1 MVKPKAN
8 CSENLSWKN
17 IYKHYF
23 NSEELYNFSSIIYTL
38 LMASIKIKQHDIK
51 DCGAACLASIGNHYQ
66 VNLPIAK
73 IRQYANTDKRGTNV
87 LGIIEAADKMGF
99 TGKGVKGGMDSLDK
113 IPLPAIAHV
122 VVKEQLHHYVV
133 IYSVSKGK
141 IEVMDPAYGKME
153 TYMFDEFQK
162 IWSGVLVLF
171 APNDD
176 FRSYNE
182 KISPIKRFWHLVQP
196 HKTILIQA
204 LIGAILFTVLGL
216 AMSIYIQKITDY
228 VLVEGNRNLL
238 NLLSVSMIAII
249 LLQAYIGSK
258 KSIFVMKT
266 GQLIDAKLILGYYK
280 HLLHLPQR
288 FFDTMQIGEITSRI
302 NDAVKIRSFIN
313 EVAIEM
319 IVNVFIVIFSFT
331 LMFTYYWK
339 LALVILLVIPF
350 YALIYFTLNKF
361 NKKVE
366 RNIMENAAE
375 LQTQLVESVTHVR
388 TVKEFGIEE
397 FSNLKTENKF
407 VKLLFTTYK
416 SGLNGIF
423 ATTSTQFLASVF
435 TVVLMWIGSGYV
447 IDRAI
452 TPGELFSFYALI
464 GYFTS
469 PVASLIGMNKTAQN
483 ALIAADRLFEIMDLE
498 REETENK
505 VELQREKIGNIKFE
519 NVSFR
524 YGSRIEVFKNFNA
537 VFKKNETTA
546 IVGESGSGKT
556 TLISLL
562 QNLYPIKEGKIYI
575 GDYDTRFIHYKS
587 LRNCIGVIPQQLN
600 LFSGN
605 IIENIALG
613 DSFPNIERILDLSK
627 QLGITEFVEKLPNGF
642 ETQIGENGAMLS
654 GGQKQRIAIARA
666 LYKNPEVLLMDEA
679 TSSLDTN
686 SERIVK
692 EVIDNFKEQ
701 GKTVIVIAHRMS
713 TIANADTILVMENGT
728 IVEFGNHTD
737 LLEQKGKYFDLWS
750 KQSLV

>member
-1 MVKPKAN
+1 M
-8 CSENLSWKN
+8 
-17 IYKHYF
+17 
-23 NSEELYNFSSIIYTL
+23 TTT
-38 LMASIKIKQHDIK
+38 KIKQHDIK
-51 DCGAACLASIGNHYQ
+51 DCGAACLASIGAHYG
-66 VNLPIAK
+66 VTIPIAK
-73 IRQYANTDKRGTNV
+73 IRQFANTDKRGTNV
-87 LGIIEAADKMGF
+87 LGMIEAAEKMGF
-99 TGKGVKGGMDSLDK
+99 TAKGVKGGIDALDK
-113 IPLPAIAHV
+113 IPLPAVAHV

-133 IYSVSKGK
+133 IYK
-141 IEVMDPAYGKME
+141 IASSSGRSGGEVTVMDPAFGKME
-153 TYMFDEFQK
+153 TYSYADFQK

-171 APNDD
+171 AQSED
-176 FRSYNE
+176 FKVYNE
-182 KISPIKRFWHLVQP
+182 KTAPLKRFLDLIKP
-196 HKTILIQA
+196 HKTILFQA
-204 LIGAILFTVLGL
+204 LFGAIVFTLLGL

-228 VLVEGNRNLL
+228 VLVEGNRKLL
-238 NLLSVSMIAII
+238 NLLTISMVVII
-249 LLQAYIGSK
+249 GLQAYIGSK
-258 KSIFVMKT
+258 KSLFVMKT
-266 GQLIDAKLILGYYK
+266 GQLIDAQLILGYYK

-302 NDAVKIRSFIN
+302 SDAVKIRSFIN

-319 IVNVFIVIFSFT
+319 IVNVFIVIFSFG

-339 LALVILLVIPF
+339 LALVILLAIPF
-350 YALIYFTLNKF
+350 YILVYFLLNKF

-366 RNIMENAAE
+366 RKIMENAAE
-375 LQTQLVESVTHVR
+375 LETQLVESVTHIR
-388 TVKEFGIEE
+388 TVKEFGIED

-416 SGLNGIF
+416 SGLNSIF
-423 ATTSTQFLASVF
+423 AGTSTQFLASIF
-435 TVVLMWIGSGYV
+435 TVILMWIGSGYV
-447 IDRAI
+447 IDNAI

-469 PVASLIGMNKTAQN
+469 PVASFIGMNKTAQN

-505 VELQREKIGNIKFE
+505 VTLESQKIGDIKFE

-524 YGSRIEVFKNFNA
+524 YGSRTEVFKNFNA

-562 QNLYPIKEGKIYI
+562 QNLYPIKEGKITL
-575 GDYDTRFIHYKS
+575 GDYDLKYIHYQS
-587 LRNCIGVIPQQLN
+587 LRNLVAVIPQQLN

-613 DSFPNIERILDLSK
+613 DSFPDMQRIIGLSN
-627 QLGITEFVEKLPNGF
+627 QLGITDFVEKLPNSF
-642 ETQIGENGAMLS
+642 DTQIGENGALLS

-666 LYKNPEVLLMDEA
+666 LYKNPEILLMDEA

-692 EVIDNFKEQ
+692 EAIDNFKAQ
-701 GKTVIVIAHRMS
+701 GKTVIVIAHRLS
-713 TIANADTILVMENGT
+713 TIANADTILVMENGM
-728 IVEFGNHTD
+728 IVAQGKHQE
-737 LLEQKGKYFDLWS
+737 LLDEKGLYYDLWH
-750 KQSLV
+750 KQHIL

>member
-1 MVKPKAN
+1 
-8 CSENLSWKN
+8 
-17 IYKHYF
+17 
-23 NSEELYNFSSIIYTL
+23 
-38 LMASIKIKQHDIK
+38 MASTKIKQHDIK
-51 DCGAACLASIGNHYQ
+51 DCGAACLASIGAHYG
-66 VNLPIAK
+66 VTIPIAK
-73 IRQYANTDKRGTNV
+73 IRQFANTDKRGTNV
-87 LGIIEAADKMGF
+87 LGMIEAAEKMGF
-99 TGKGVKGGMDSLDK
+99 TAKGVKSGIDALDK
-113 IPLPAIAHV
+113 IPLPAVAHV

-133 IYSVSKGK
+133 IYKVSSPSGRLGGA
-141 IEVMDPAYGKME
+141 ITVMDPAFGKME
-153 TYMFDEFQK
+153 TYSYADFQK

-171 APNDD
+171 AQSED
-176 FRSYNE
+176 FKVYNE
-182 KISPIKRFWHLVQP
+182 KTSPLKRFLDLIKP
-196 HKTILIQA
+196 HKSILFQA
-204 LIGAILFTVLGL
+204 LFGAIVFTLLGL

-228 VLVEGNRNLL
+228 VLVEGNRKLL
-238 NLLSVSMIAII
+238 NLLSISMVVII
-249 LLQAYIGSK
+249 GLQAYIGSK
-258 KSIFVMKT
+258 KSLFVMKT
-266 GQLIDAKLILGYYK
+266 GQLIDAQLILGYYK

-302 NDAVKIRSFIN
+302 SDAVKIRSFIN

-319 IVNVFIVIFSFT
+319 IVNVFIVIFSFG

-339 LALVILLVIPF
+339 LALVILLAIPF
-350 YALIYFTLNKF
+350 YILVYFLLNKF

-366 RNIMENAAE
+366 RKIMENAAE
-375 LQTQLVESVTHVR
+375 LETQLVESVTHIR
-388 TVKEFGIEE
+388 TVKEFGIED

-416 SGLNGIF
+416 SGLNSIF
-423 ATTSTQFLASVF
+423 AGTSTQFLASIF
-435 TVVLMWIGSGYV
+435 TVILMWIGSGYV
-447 IDRAI
+447 IDNAI

-483 ALIAADRLFEIMDLE
+483 ALIATDRLFEIMDLE

-505 VELQREKIGNIKFE
+505 VTLGRKEIGNIKFE

-524 YGSRIEVFKNFNA
+524 YGSRTEVFKNFNA

-562 QNLYPIKEGKIYI
+562 QNLYPIKEGKITL
-575 GDYDTRFIHYKS
+575 GDYDLKYIHYQS
-587 LRNCIGVIPQQLN
+587 LRNLVAVIPQQLN

-613 DSFPNIERILDLSK
+613 DSFPDMQRILNLSK
-627 QLGITEFVEKLPNGF
+627 TLGITDFVEKLPNGF
-642 ETQIGENGAMLS
+642 DTQIGENGALLS

-666 LYKNPEVLLMDEA
+666 LYKNPEILLMDEA

-692 EVIDNFKEQ
+692 EAIDNFKSQ
-701 GKTVIVIAHRMS
+701 GKTVIVIAHRLS
-713 TIANADTILVMENGT
+713 TIANADTILVIENGT
-728 IVEFGNHTD
+728 IVAQGKHQE
-737 LLEQKGKYFDLWS
+737 LLDEKGLYYDLWH
-750 KQSLV
+750 KQHVL

>member
-1 MVKPKAN
+1 M
-8 CSENLSWKN
+8 C
-17 IYKHYF
+17 
-23 NSEELYNFSSIIYTL
+23 
-38 LMASIKIKQHDIK
+38 
-51 DCGAACLASIGNHYQ
+51 
-66 VNLPIAK
+66 
-73 IRQYANTDKRGTNV
+73 IRDRLQ
-87 LGIIEAADKMGF
+87 
-99 TGKGVKGGMDSLDK
+99 
-113 IPLPAIAHV
+113 
-122 VVKEQLHHYVV
+122 HYVV
-133 IYSVSKGK
+133 IYKVEKST
-141 IEVMDPAYGKME
+141 ITVMDPGFGKME
-153 TYMFDEFQK
+153 TYTFEEFQK
-162 IWSGVLVLF
+162 IWTGVLILF

-176 FRSYNE
+176 FKTLNE
-182 KISPIKRFWHLVQP
+182 KTSPIKRFWNLIQP

-204 LIGAILFTVLGL
+204 LIGAIVFTVLGL

-228 VLVEGNRNLL
+228 VLVDGNRNLL

-249 LLQAYIGSK
+249 LLQVYIGSK

-313 EVAIEM
+313 ETAIEM
-319 IVNVFIVIFSFT
+319 IVNIFIVVFSFA

-339 LALVILLVIPF
+339 LALVIILVIPF
-350 YALIYFTLNKF
+350 YVFVYFLLNKF

-375 LQTQLVESVTHVR
+375 LQTQLVESITHVR

-407 VKLLFTTYK
+407 VKLLFVTYK

-423 ATTSTQFLASVF
+423 ATTSTQFLASIF
-435 TVVLMWIGSGYV
+435 TVILMWIGSGYV
-447 IDRAI
+447 IDRRI

-469 PVASLIGMNKTAQN
+469 PVASLINMNKTAQN

-505 VELQREKIGNIKFE
+505 IELSKENLGDIKFE

-524 YGSRIEVFKNFNA
+524 YGSRVEVFKNFNA
-537 VFKKNETTA
+537 VFKKNQTTA

-562 QNLYPIKEGKIYI
+562 QNLYPIKEGKINI
-575 GDYDTRFIHYKS
+575 GDFDLQHVHYKS
-587 LRNCIGVIPQQLN
+587 LRRIVGVIPQQLN

-613 DSFPNIERILDLSK
+613 ESFPNIQRILELSK
-627 QLGITEFVEKLPNGF
+627 QLGIHEFVEKLPNGF

-666 LYKNPEVLLMDEA
+666 LYKNPEILLMDEA
-679 TSSLDTN
+679 TASLDTN

-692 EVIDNFKEQ
+692 DVIDNFKSS
-701 GKTVIVIAHRMS
+701 GKTIIVIAHRLS
-713 TIANADTILVMENGT
+713 TIANADTILVMKNGA
-728 IVEFGNHTD
+728 IVESGNHFD
-737 LLEQKGKYFDLWS
+737 LLEQKAEYFNLWN
-750 KQSLV
+750 KQNLV

>member
-1 MVKPKAN
+1 
-8 CSENLSWKN
+8 
-17 IYKHYF
+17 
-23 NSEELYNFSSIIYTL
+23 
-38 LMASIKIKQHDIK
+38 MASIKIKQHDIK
-51 DCGAACLASIGNHYQ
+51 DCGAACLVSIGNHYK

-73 IRQYANTDKRGTNV
+73 VRQFANTDKRGTNV
-87 LGIIEAADKMGF
+87 LGLIEGAEKMGF
-99 TGKGVKGGMDSLDK
+99 TAKGVKGGLDAIDK

-122 VVKEQLHHYVV
+122 VIKQQLHHYVV
-133 IYSVSKGK
+133 IYSVTKDK
-141 IEVMDPAYGKME
+141 IEVMDPAFGKME
-153 TYMFDEFQK
+153 TYNFEEFQK
-162 IWSGVLVLF
+162 IWSGVLILF

-176 FRSYNE
+176 LTPHNE
-182 KISPIKRFWHLVQP
+182 KVSPSRRFWNLVQP
-196 HKTILIQA
+196 HKTILIQS
-204 LIGAILFTVLGL
+204 LVGAIVFTVLGL

-228 VLVEGNRNLL
+228 VLVEGNKKLL
-238 NLLSVSMIAII
+238 NLLSISMIGII

-313 EVAIEM
+313 EVAIDM

-339 LALVILLVIPF
+339 LALIILLVIPF
-350 YALIYFTLNKF
+350 YGFIYFLLNKF

-366 RNIMENAAE
+366 RRIMENAAE
-375 LQTQLVESVTHVR
+375 LETQLVESVTQIR
-388 TVKEFGIEE
+388 TVKEFGIED
-397 FSNLKTENKF
+397 FSNLKIENRF
-407 VKLLFTTYK
+407 VKLLFTSYK
-416 SGLNGIF
+416 SGMNSVF
-423 ATTSTQFLASVF
+423 AGTTTQFLASIF
-435 TVVLMWIGSGYV
+435 TVILMWIGSGYV
-447 IDRAI
+447 IDREI

-464 GYFTS
+464 SYFTS
-469 PVASLIGMNKTAQN
+469 PLASLIGMNKTAQN

-505 VELQREKIGNIKFE
+505 IELQKENLGDIVFE

-524 YGSRIEVFKNFNA
+524 YGSRTEVFKDFNA

-575 GDYDTRFIHYKS
+575 GEYDLQFIHYQS
-587 LRNCIGVIPQQLN
+587 LRNCVGVIPQQLN

-613 DSFPNIERILDLSK
+613 DSFPNIQLVLDLSK

-666 LYKNPEVLLMDEA
+666 LYKNPEILLLDEA
-679 TSSLDTN
+679 TSSLDTH
-686 SERIVK
+686 SETIVK
-692 EVIDNFKEQ
+692 NVIDNFTAK
-701 GKTVIVIAHRMS
+701 GKTVIIIAHRLS
-713 TIANADTILVMENGT
+713 TIANADQILVMEKGI
-728 IVEFGNHTD
+728 IVESGNHRE
-737 LLEQKGKYFDLWS
+737 LLNKKEKYFELWN
-750 KQSLV
+750 KQSLL